1 MTYSGGNIFLLI
13 LLSSTVVVF
22 GIFLMPFVVYSET
35 LSPIGAKE
43 NNDKKVVILNFDDGY
58 KSHFINAKPILD
70 KYGYKASFY
79 IVCKYV
85 GKNAEEM
92 NSEDIL
98 DFEGKG
104 KEQMSWQDITEL
116 QRQGHNIGSHSMNHY
131 RLNEIS
137 ERQMQFEVGQSK
149 KCLLDHSINATVFAY
164 PFSEGWDD
172 EEIVSTVSKYY
183 LMARAGNVPLMF
195 LHCNYHNNNYNID
208 SEQND
213 CRTYDDNGD
222 LTFVNRYSIR
232 TWSHD
237 AVKKDNSY
245 DNSEMFEK
253 FVEVVNSQTKYN
265 KDGKITSIPIVKYHK
280 IDDSGEDYSTNVDLF
295 SDEMRYLYDNSFT
308 VLSMQNLGYDEDSN
322 YLYIKDIK

>member
-1 MTYSGGNIFLLI
+1 MASSGGNIFLLI

-22 GIFLMPFVVYSET
+22 GIFLMPFVVCSET

-43 NNDKKVVILNFDDGY
+43 NNDKKIVILNFDDGY
-58 KSHFINAKPILD
+58 KSQFINAKPILD

-92 NSEDIL
+92 NSDDIL

-116 QRQGHNIGSHSMNHY
+116 QGQGHDIGSHGMNYY

-137 ERQMQFEVGQSK
+137 ESQMQFEVGQSK

-195 LHCNYHNNNYNID
+195 LHCNYHNNRYNID

-237 AVKKDNSY
+237 AVKQ
-245 DNSEMFEK
+245 F
-253 FVEVVNSQTKYN
+253 
-265 KDGKITSIPIVKYHK
+265 
-280 IDDSGEDYSTNVDLF
+280 L
-295 SDEMRYLYDNSFT
+295 
-308 VLSMQNLGYDEDSN
+308 
-322 YLYIKDIK
+322 

>member
-1 MTYSGGNIFLLI
+1 MPIIAHPQTL
-13 LLSSTVVVF
+13 
-22 GIFLMPFVVYSET
+22 GIMD
-35 LSPIGAKE
+35 GKE
-43 NNDKKVVILNFDDGY
+43 NSDKKIVILNFDDGY
-58 KSHFINAKPILD
+58 KSHFLNAKPILD
-70 KYGYKASFY
+70 KYEFKASFY
-79 IVCKYV
+79 VVCNFI

-104 KEQMSWQDITEL
+104 KEQMSWQDIIEL
-116 QRQGHNIGSHSMNHY
+116 QKQGHDIGSHSMNHY

-137 ERQMQFEVGQSK
+137 ENQMQLEIGRSK
-149 KCLLDHSINATVFAY
+149 QCLLDHGINATVFAY
-164 PFSEGWDD
+164 PFSEGWND
-172 EEIVSTVSKYY
+172 EGIVDTVSKYY

-195 LHCNYHNNNYNID
+195 LHCDGHNDNDNGDFD

-245 DNSEMFEK
+245 DNSEMLEK
-253 FVEVVNSQTKYN
+253 FIEIVNSQTKYN
-265 KDGKITSIPIVKYHK
+265 KDGKINAIPIIKYHK
-280 IDDSGEDYSTNVDLF
+280 LDNSGEDYSTDLDLF
-295 SDEMRYLYDNSFT
+295 SDEMKYLYNNSFT
-308 VLSMQNLGYDEDSN
+308 VLTMRDLGYNENGN
-322 YLYIKDIK
+322 YLYIKSIK